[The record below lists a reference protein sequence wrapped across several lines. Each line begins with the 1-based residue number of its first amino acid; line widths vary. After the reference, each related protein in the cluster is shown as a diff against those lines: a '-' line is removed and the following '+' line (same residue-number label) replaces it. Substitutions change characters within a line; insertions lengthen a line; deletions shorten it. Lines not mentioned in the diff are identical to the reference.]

1 MSSEAQSSKKY
12 HKIRLFL
19 LLIDIVITLGFLIFL
34 QLSGTSAR
42 LNAWAFSTTDRS
54 WLQVLIYMTCFFNLL
69 TVVSLP
75 THLYSGF
82 VLERRFNLSDQKLRR
97 WAWDELKKY
106 LLSISFFLLTMEL
119 LYFAVTVFPKTWWLL
134 AGSGWLFLTLFLTRI
149 FPTLI
154 IPLFYPTKPL
164 PEGELK
170 DGLLNLCK
178 KCRVKVLGVY
188 ELALSRKTRKANAA
202 LVGLWGSRRILLGDT
217 LTKAYTTPEIEM
229 VVAHELGHHVKR
241 HILRAFVFNTA
252 LTFAGFYLLYACSE
266 RITLA
271 LGGSH
276 LADLSIFPALVL
288 LVFVA
293 GLFVLPLQ
301 NGFSR
306 WQENQADRFALETLP
321 SREVFNSLMNRLGEQ
336 NLADFNP
343 NPWIEF
349 FLYDHPSIAKRLKR
363 ASDLFEKGVIHAP

>member
-1 MSSEAQSSKKY
+1 MSNDAQPSKKY
-12 HKIRLFL
+12 HKIRLVL
-19 LLIDIVITLGFLIFL
+19 LLVDIVITVGFLIFL

-54 WLQVLIYMTCFFNLL
+54 WLQVLVYMTSFFNLL
-69 TVVSLP
+69 YVVSLP
-75 THLYSGF
+75 IHLYSSF
-82 VLERRFNLSDQKLRR
+82 VLEKRFNLSEQKLRR
-97 WAWDELKKY
+97 WVWDELKKY
-106 LLSISFFLLTMEL
+106 LLSIGFFLLTMEL
-119 LYFAVTVFPKTWWLL
+119 LYFTVVLFPKTWWII

-164 PEGELK
+164 PDGELK
-170 DGLLNLCK
+170 EGLLRLCQ

-188 ELALSRKTRKANAA
+188 EIALSRKTKKANAA

-217 LTKAYTTPEIEM
+217 LTKAYTTPEIKM
-229 VVAHELGHHVKR
+229 VIAHELGHHVKK
-241 HILRAFVFNTA
+241 HISKAFVFNSA
-252 LTFAGFYLLYACSE
+252 LTFAGFYLLYARSE
-266 RITLA
+266 WITRA

-293 GLFVLPLQ
+293 GLFILPLQ

-306 WQENQADRFALETLP
+306 WQENQADRFALETVP
-321 SREVFNSLMNRLGEQ
+321 SREVFDTLMNKLGAQ

-363 ASDLFEKGVIHAP
+363 ASELFEKGVIHVS